1 MARADLAELFASKLD
16 RLPTED
22 GRELRLLSFS
32 TFGQAEDTKKRVDE
46 LAQDFGAAFVYLAES
61 HGYTISHPSDPA
73 PEVPA
78 GKRIAA
84 LICPTC
90 GEAIARMP
98 LDDGDRLTPN
108 VQALQSLVQIGGHP
122 CLSNPR

>member
-1 MARADLAELFASKLD
+1 MARTDLAELFASKLD

-46 LAQDFGAAFVYLAES
+46 LAQDFGAAFVHLAES
-61 HGYTISHPSDPA
+61 HGYVITHPSDPE
-73 PEVPA
+73 PEVSA

-84 LICPTC
+84 LICPAC

-98 LDDGDRLTPN
+98 LDDNDQLTPN
-108 VQALQSLVQIGGHP
+108 LEALQSMVQIGGHP